1 MNKIRINRMLLAGAA
16 TFFIWVIVE
25 IFVEEIFGRALFGDF
40 IESQILQSTNYRDWR
55 FENYALN
62 ILIAIINCTVL
73 IWLYAS
79 LRPMFGVGT
88 RTALITSAFGIIW
101 SFTMIVNWIN
111 MGLYP
116 LQAGMVEWLFEVIEF
131 PLAMIV
137 GATVYEGM
145 SEPAAV

>member
-1 MNKIRINRMLLAGAA
+1 MLLAGAA

-55 FENYALN
+55 FENYSLN